1 MAEVRFKLDKAGVA
15 ALLKSD
21 GMKAGME
28 ERAKRIAAR
37 ARQIAPV
44 GDEANDPHPGY
55 YRDHITVSS
64 TNAGGAK
71 KDRAAASATAEAD
84 YSRIV
89 EYHPDK
95 DGVAHHVMLRAAV
108 ETGPAT

>member
-1 MAEVRFKLDKAGVA
+1 MAQVTFKLDKAGVA

-37 ARQIAPV
+37 AQQIAPV
-44 GDEANDPHPGY
+44 GDAAHDEHPGY

-64 TNAGGAK
+64 TNTGGTK
-71 KDRAAASATAEAD
+71 KDRATATVTAEAD
-84 YSRIV
+84 YSRNV
-89 EYHPDK
+89 EYHPNK
-95 DGVAHHVMLRAAV
+95 DGVAHHTMLRAAI
-108 ETGPAT
+108 ETGPTT